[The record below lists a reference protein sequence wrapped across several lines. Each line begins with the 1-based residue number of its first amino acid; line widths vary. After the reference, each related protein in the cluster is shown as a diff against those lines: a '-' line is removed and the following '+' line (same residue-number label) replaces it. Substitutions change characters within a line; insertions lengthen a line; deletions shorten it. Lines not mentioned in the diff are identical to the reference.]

1 MYTTIMKI
9 QKRTRSKSTK
19 SLRKV
24 KNDGMDGTILWVVI
38 PSALAAAAFL
48 FRKQLGI
55 GVRQEQGVAGTYSDT
70 SGRTRKA

>member
-9 QKRTRSKSTK
+9 QKRTRSNSAKG
-19 SLRKV
+19 LRKV

-38 PSALAAAAFL
+38 PSMLALTAF
-48 FRKQLGI
+48 FFSKQLGI